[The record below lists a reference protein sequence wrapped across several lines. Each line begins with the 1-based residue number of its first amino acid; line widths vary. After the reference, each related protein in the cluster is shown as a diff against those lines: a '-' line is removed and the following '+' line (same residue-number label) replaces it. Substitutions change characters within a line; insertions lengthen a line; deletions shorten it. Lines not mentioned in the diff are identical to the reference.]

1 MNGVC
6 DFVLKKILGPDM
18 AVNMDLERMRESAND
33 ACRLLKTL
41 GNSDRLLLLCQ
52 ISQSEKCVGDL
63 ESVLGIHQPTLS
75 QQLTVLRNEG
85 LVRTRREGKQI
96 YYSLSSEVAL
106 NVMGILYKSYCN
118 Q

>member
-1 MNGVC
+1 MRIC
-6 DFVLKKILGPDM
+6 SKKSWGPDM
-18 AVNMDLERMRESAND
+18 AVNMDLERMQESANE

-52 ISQSEKCVGDL
+52 ISLGEKCVGDL
-63 ESVLGIHQPTLS
+63 ESALGINQPTLS

-85 LVRTRREGKQI
+85 LVQTRREGKQI

-106 NVMGILYKSYCN
+106 DVMGILYKSYCN
-118 Q
+118 H